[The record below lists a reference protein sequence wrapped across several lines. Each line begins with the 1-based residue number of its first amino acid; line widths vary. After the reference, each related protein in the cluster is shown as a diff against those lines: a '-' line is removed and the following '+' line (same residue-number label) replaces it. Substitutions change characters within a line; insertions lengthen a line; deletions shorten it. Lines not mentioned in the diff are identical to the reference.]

1 MNMVEYNFYK
11 IFNRSALHDIPS
23 SLHSV
28 TVADI
33 KAVVTGKD
41 CPHMREKGALKNK
54 VRSINYCNKKLDKLV
69 NSPGRIR
76 CCGSKLRADQIYQV
90 LNSKLVKITVEH
102 KQACQLLNT
111 ISN

>member
-1 MNMVEYNFYK
+1 MFLMNLVKYNFYK
-11 IFNRSALHDIPS
+11 ILNWSTLHNIPS

-69 NSPGRIR
+69 NSPDRIR
-76 CCGSKLRADQIYQV
+76 CCKNNPKERQQW
-90 LNSKLVKITVEH
+90 
-102 KQACQLLNT
+102 NT
-111 ISN
+111 NRHVNC